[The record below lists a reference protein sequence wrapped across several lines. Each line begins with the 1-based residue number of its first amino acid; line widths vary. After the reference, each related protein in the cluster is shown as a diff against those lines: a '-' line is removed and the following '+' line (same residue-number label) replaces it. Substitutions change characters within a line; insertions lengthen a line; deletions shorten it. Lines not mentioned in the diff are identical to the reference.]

1 MAAADYIEFH
11 RRIIAQELDGTIV
24 VGGNP
29 ADLCGCMDDNIG
41 LIGIQPTQ
49 RRLFVGEIDLGL
61 SATRTLQH
69 SLLNLR
75 SHRFAFRIFATITS

>member
-11 RRIIAQELDGTIV
+11 LRIIAQELDGTIV
-24 VGGNP
+24 VP
-29 ADLCGCMDDNIG
+29 ADRCGSMDDNIG

-75 SHRFAFRIFATITS
+75 SHRFAFRIFATIAS